1 MKKKLIQEA
10 KNDIRQEV
18 YNLAQQEQMDREIR
32 QKIMED
38 WMRQQH
44 VDEAHMIARQTK
56 GLSDREELERL
67 IDREYSTVHQSRS
80 FKQWVK
86 KETLLEEKK
95 RLLRLLERREQ
106 IMQR

>member
-38 WMRQQH
+38 WMR
-44 VDEAHMIARQTK
+44 
-56 GLSDREELERL
+56 
-67 IDREYSTVHQSRS
+67 
-80 FKQWVK
+80 
-86 KETLLEEKK
+86 
-95 RLLRLLERREQ
+95 
-106 IMQR
+106 